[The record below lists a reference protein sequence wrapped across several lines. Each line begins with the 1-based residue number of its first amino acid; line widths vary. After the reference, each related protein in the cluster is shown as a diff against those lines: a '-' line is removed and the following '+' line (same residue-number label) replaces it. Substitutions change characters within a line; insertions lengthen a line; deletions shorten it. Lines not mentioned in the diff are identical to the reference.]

1 MVIVATEV
9 KSLAMQTAR
18 NVEEAARST
27 RAVSDNILDVSAAA
41 AQTGDAAFAVLRA
54 ADDLTEDARILESE
68 VNGFLGRLRAA

>member
-1 MVIVATEV
+1 VVIVATEV